1 MSSRF
6 PAPNRFQPSSIW
18 AHKRVCVCVRMCVY
32 VFFLVLKHG
41 RTMMRPS
48 RCDTIAVQCAVLPET
63 CCIRRARCVR
73 WASGAALI
81 RAQHYNKMQ
90 RPLRSP
96 NAPTWHK
103 PFRRDNKVATTRS
116 HDFVVHKFEI
126 RASAIQITERDFSAA
141 WILQWLQHHVAQTI
155 PSRQQGCNNPI
166 T

>member
-1 MSSRF
+1 
-6 PAPNRFQPSSIW
+6 
-18 AHKRVCVCVRMCVY
+18 MCVY
-32 VFFLVLKHG
+32 VSFLVLKHG

-73 WASGAALI
+73 WASGAALF

-116 HDFVVHKFEI
+116 HDLLFVSSKFVSPSSVVHRTEPGSVSN
-126 RASAIQITERDFSAA
+126 SAPSLSDVTESLGEMG
-141 WILQWLQHHVAQTI
+141 WQ
-155 PSRQQGCNNPI
+155 CN
-166 T
+166 

>member
-1 MSSRF
+1 MRRDPIFGSGTRRQDHSGDDGL
-6 PAPNRFQPSSIW
+6 
-18 AHKRVCVCVRMCVY
+18 VCIYVCTYVCMRTCVRMCVN

-81 RAQHYNKMQ
+81 RAQHCNKMQ

-96 NAPTWHK
+96 KAPTWHK

-116 HDFVVHKFEI
+116 HDLLFVSSKL
-126 RASAIQITERDFSAA
+126 RRSQD
-141 WILQWLQHHVAQTI
+141 
-155 PSRQQGCNNPI
+155 PSPTVLHR
-166 T
+166 